1 MGLTLLKLFILCNFK
16 FHNNL
21 AEYSPQLL
29 FIKVE
34 NNTSSLSSHF
44 YLITCRIDNLI
55 MNIVNLSKLDFIM

>member
-34 NNTSSLSSHF
+34 IIQVL
-44 YLITCRIDNLI
+44 YPLI
-55 MNIVNLSKLDFIM
+55 FI